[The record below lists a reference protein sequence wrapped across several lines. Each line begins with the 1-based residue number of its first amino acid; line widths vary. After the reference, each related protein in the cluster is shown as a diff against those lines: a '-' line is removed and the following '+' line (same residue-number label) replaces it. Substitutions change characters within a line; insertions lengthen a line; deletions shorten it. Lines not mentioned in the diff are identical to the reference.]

1 LNPDQSAALGYIR
14 VTPGR
19 PQYALLSKF
28 QRQAERGAARRV
40 SEEFAMKLN
49 TAQVERTVNQLQA
62 QALPDD
68 HPLMPQLNRLYGE
81 HTFFLNSN
89 GLNIVEPADDALDV
103 PAPAISSVGVVVNVA
118 NWTDSN
124 PPKLEA
130 HEPEL
135 TDNTVSLAPDG
146 G

>member
-1 LNPDQSAALGYIR
+1 
-14 VTPGR
+14 
-19 PQYALLSKF
+19 
-28 QRQAERGAARRV
+28 
-40 SEEFAMKLN
+40 MKLN
-49 TAQVERTVNQLQA
+49 TAQIQRTVNQLQA

-81 HTFFLNSN
+81 HTFLLDSH
-89 GLNIVEPADDALDV
+89 GLNIVEPADEPLDV
-103 PAPAISSVGVVVNVA
+103 PAPAINSMGVVLNVA
-118 NWTDSN
+118 TWTDSN

>member
-1 LNPDQSAALGYIR
+1 
-14 VTPGR
+14 
-19 PQYALLSKF
+19 
-28 QRQAERGAARRV
+28 
-40 SEEFAMKLN
+40 MKLN
-49 TAQVERTVNQLQA
+49 TAQVERTVDQLQA

-68 HPLMPQLNRLYGE
+68 HPLIPQLNRLYGE

-89 GLNIVEPADDALDV
+89 GLNIVEPADAALDV
-103 PAPAISSVGVVVNVA
+103 PAPAINSMGVVVNVA

-135 TDNTVSLAPDG
+135 TDSTVMLAADG
-146 G
+146 

>member
-1 LNPDQSAALGYIR
+1 
-14 VTPGR
+14 
-19 PQYALLSKF
+19 
-28 QRQAERGAARRV
+28 
-40 SEEFAMKLN
+40 MKLN

-130 HEPEL
+130 HEPEP